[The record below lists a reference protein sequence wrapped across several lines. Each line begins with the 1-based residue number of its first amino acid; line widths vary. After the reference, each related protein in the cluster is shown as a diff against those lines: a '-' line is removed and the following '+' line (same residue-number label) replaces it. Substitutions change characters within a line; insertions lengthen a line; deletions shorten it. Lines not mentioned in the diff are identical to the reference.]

1 MIKTI
6 SQIDLSSA
14 LRRLPTQQRS
24 REKVRSILEAADRL
38 LPEYGYEA
46 IVQSPWPIVDA
57 SGVTAGVFYNYFE
70 NGEAVLE
77 ALSLMYAE
85 QTRAAI
91 DELAAENFQSW
102 EDAIDAVNDR
112 FAEFYSQPTVRELWL
127 NNRLTQ
133 TAKLAGHE
141 ANSHIHQ
148 TVIDLIERSS
158 GHDIKFTPSG
168 AVILANLGDKLL
180 RFVFEQPEG
189 QRLELMAE
197 LKNAMKSYA
206 ATFIRR

>member
-102 EDAIDAVNDR
+102 EVAIDAVNDR

-133 TAKLAGHE
+133 TAKLAGNE

-158 GHDIKFTPSG
+158 GHDIKFSPSG

-180 RFVFEQPEG
+180 RFIFEQPED
-189 QRLELMAE
+189 QRPELMDE

-206 ATFIRR
+206 ATFIGR